1 MWSWWKSKISGEVPL
16 ILNPST
22 EILLKHIKNLKS
34 HNSNGEL
41 KWIEL
46 NDQYNFQTEVLKSIN
61 FFKPITYICE
71 GEFLTV
77 GGQIIEL
84 RFVTTS
90 ALHAAY
96 FKHFMFRFSTSK
108 IANKWTIFHSHLD
121 SLTTKYGQVDKGRK
135 EIWLSGSFH
144 PDQLIKVFDILH
156 IKKETIE
163 INPSIRNQ
171 GLESWT

>member
-16 ILNPST
+16 ILNPSN
-22 EILLKHIKNLKS
+22 EVLLKHIKNLKN
-34 HNSNGEL
+34 HNLSGEL

-46 NDQYNFQTEVLKSIN
+46 NDQINFQTEVLKNIN

-71 GEFLTV
+71 GEFLTEV
-77 GGQIIEL
+77 GQFIEL

-96 FKHFMFRFSTSK
+96 FRYFMFRYSTSK
-108 IANKWTIFHSHLD
+108 IDNKWTIFHSHLD
-121 SLTTKYGQVDKGRK
+121 SLATKQGGVDKGKK

-144 PDQLIKVFDILH
+144 PDQLIKVFDYLK
-156 IKKETIE
+156 IKKERNE
-163 INPSIRNQ
+163 IAPSIRNQ